1 MGGLHEP
8 SLQIL
13 IAPARLAFSRPLVG
27 QRDSQ
32 KCLREELQLT
42 DVPPGPRPIND
53 NNPLK
58 ADVRLTDDLLMG
70 LRFYSRLPT
79 GTAPHVRP
87 SLSRIALAL
96 PFTSI
101 VIAAL
106 PVAVLLGGEWLGM
119 PHLFAATLAVAVM
132 VIVTG
137 AMAEDALA
145 DAADGLFGGPSIEE
159 RLAIMKDSRH
169 GTYGVCAIVLLLGL
183 RVTAIGSIANPLAA
197 AGVWLAASLMAR
209 SGALWLTLALPP
221 ARSGG
226 AAATA
231 GQVSRQA
238 FGIGAVFMV
247 VLSFVLAGFAVGVLG
262 LVVAYGLGALVI
274 WGWITVCRRLIG
286 GQTGDL
292 IGALQALIEIAALAG
307 FMLFA

>member
-1 MGGLHEP
+1 
-8 SLQIL
+8 
-13 IAPARLAFSRPLVG
+13 
-27 QRDSQ
+27 
-32 KCLREELQLT
+32 LT
-42 DVPPGPRPIND
+42 DAPPGPPVPPGPRPIND
-53 NNPLK
+53 NNPLQ
-58 ADVRLTDDLLMG
+58 ANVRLTDDLLMG
-70 LRFYSRLPT
+70 VRFYSRLPT

-87 SLSRIALAL
+87 NLSRMALAL

-101 VIAAL
+101 VIGAL
-106 PVAVLLGGEWLGM
+106 PVAILLGLEWLSV
-119 PHLFAATLAVAVM
+119 PHYFAATLAIGAS

-145 DAADGLFGGPSIEE
+145 DAADGLFGGPTIEE

-169 GTYGVCAIVLLLGL
+169 GTYGVCAIVLLLAL
-183 RVTAIGSIANPLAA
+183 RIAAIGTIANPLAA

-226 AAATA
+226 AAAAA
-231 GQVSRQA
+231 GQVTRQA

-262 LVVAYGLGALVI
+262 LVVAYALGALVV
-274 WGWITVCRRLIG
+274 WAWVTLCRRLIG

-292 IGALQALIEIAALAG
+292 IGALQALIEIAALTG